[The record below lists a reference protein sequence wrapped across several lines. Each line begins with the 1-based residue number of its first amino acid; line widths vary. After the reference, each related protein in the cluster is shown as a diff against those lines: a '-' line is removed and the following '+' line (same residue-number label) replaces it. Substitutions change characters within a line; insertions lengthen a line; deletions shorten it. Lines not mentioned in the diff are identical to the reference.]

1 MFENWTLFIGSFMG
15 FILLGF
21 LIYLIGNRS
30 FRPEGKKG
38 ETYTCGEPFQKV
50 SVTSD
55 NFYQAIIESMGLNRL
70 RDVHTGNLSDYV
82 IWMVVGIVMIV
93 IMVLVI

>member
-1 MFENWTLFIGSFMG
+1 MFKNWTLFIGSFVG
-15 FILLGF
+15 FILIGF

-30 FRPEGKKG
+30 FRPEGKKD

-55 NFYQAIIESMGLNRL
+55 NFYQAIIKGMELNKL
-70 RDVHTGNLSDYV
+70 RDVHTGKLSDYV
-82 IWMVVGIVMIV
+82 LWLVVGIVIIIM
-93 IMVLVI
+93 MVLVI